1 MIPEIDNGSVLN
13 LAADNQELTNE
24 RLFFDNSYML
34 RKLGIFFKIRI
45 SFF

>member
-1 MIPEIDNGSVLN
+1 MIPETDNGSVLS

-34 RKLGIFFKIRI
+34 GELRIFFEIRI